1 MASVR
6 FAVFGLVMGAGVAL
20 GAGESGA
27 TVYCTAPN
35 VPAGCVWNPGGVGV
49 LPGPGAGAAG
59 PGLTRGPGVGQN
71 GVGVYPGAGAGAA
84 GVGIAPGA
92 GVGAPGVGAPGYGG
106 ANAGGPVNRAGVR

>member
-1 MASVR
+1 MASLKV
-6 FAVFGLVMGAGVAL
+6 AGFGLVLAAGL
-20 GAGESGA
+20 SWGAGESSA

-49 LPGPGAGAAG
+49 LPGAGAGAAG
-59 PGLTRGPGVGQN
+59 AGLTRGAGVGLD

-84 GVGIAPGA
+84 GVGVAPGA

-106 ANAGGPVNRAGVR
+106 VNTGGPVNRAGVR